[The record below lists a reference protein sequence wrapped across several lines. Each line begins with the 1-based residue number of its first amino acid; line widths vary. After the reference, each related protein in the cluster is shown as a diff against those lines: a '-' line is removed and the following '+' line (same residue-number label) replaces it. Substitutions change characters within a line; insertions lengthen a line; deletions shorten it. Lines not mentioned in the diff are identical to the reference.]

1 MFPTLLWFWDSDRA
15 LHVMCALGIA
25 SAAVLTV
32 GVLPWILGYTTP
44 VYGVAAVLLG
54 LGFVWYA
61 WKVLGMTDDD
71 RVMKPAK
78 ALFAYSLLYL
88 FAIFA
93 AYLADSVVERALAMG
108 GA

>member
-1 MFPTLLWFWDSDRA
+1 MA
-15 LHVMCALGIA
+15 
-25 SAAVLTV
+25 
-32 GVLPWILGYTTP
+32 
-44 VYGVAAVLLG
+44 
-54 LGFVWYA
+54 
-61 WKVLGMTDDD
+61 DDD

>member
-1 MFPTLLWFWDSDRA
+1 ML
-15 LHVMCALGIA
+15 VKC
-25 SAAVLTV
+25 SADTRHHPPWSGTTSVRLEG
-32 GVLPWILGYTTP
+32 GVLKMP
-44 VYGVAAVLLG
+44 
-54 LGFVWYA
+54 
-61 WKVLGMTDDD
+61 DSD

>member
-1 MFPTLLWFWDSDRA
+1 MMPNVAGQASTRRQIFAYA
-15 LHVMCALGIA
+15 L
-25 SAAVLTV
+25 VLAPV
-32 GVLPWILGYTTP
+32 GVAPWLLGYTTP
-44 VYGVAAVLLG
+44 VYGVAAALLG
-54 LGFVWYA
+54 VGFVWYA
-61 WKVLGMTDDD
+61 WKVLGMADDD